1 MEKWAKVVVK
11 SRFWLSSQASVEVT
25 SDTRGV
31 DCVEADSNRLRYQT
45 EIRFAMVF
53 SLAEIV
59 TTMWSTTQIG
69 STT

>member
-1 MEKWAKVVVK
+1 MHCRSPRKLNSGSYINLFV
-11 SRFWLSSQASVEVT
+11 
-25 SDTRGV
+25 
-31 DCVEADSNRLRYQT
+31 YQT
-45 EIRFAMVF
+45 QIRFAMVF